1 VLLTIFHIS
10 LQEKSTVQTVNA
22 QVQQQPMEVKYLLP
36 AAPNS
41 QPSTT
46 RTMILA
52 SSSISQKESKS
63 TAVSTNE
70 VLKVAE
76 QMEVELSPMET
87 IASTSEAL
95 NVDVAEQME
104 VEPSLMET
112 IASTCEALNVA
123 EHEVCLQESSSL
135 VAEHRAVCSFYRS
148 QCSF

>member
-22 QVQQQPMEVKYLLP
+22 QVQQQPMEIKYLLP
-36 AAPNS
+36 AALNS

-46 RTMILA
+46 HTMILA

-70 VLKVAE
+70 ALKVAE

-95 NVDVAEQME
+95 NVAEQME

-123 EHEVCLQESSSL
+123 EHEVCLQVSGSL

>member
-95 NVDVAEQME
+95 NVAEQME

-123 EHEVCLQESSSL
+123 EHEVCLQVSGSL